1 MKSIRDTASIRV
13 EPLVVSEAR
22 QQASAILARA
32 EAQAS
37 AMLEAARAE
46 CEALRAA
53 VFARAEREAS
63 ERVVAQYAA
72 VIAAAEREGRASERD
87 IVALALD
94 IARNVLAA
102 ELTTSPAAIESIAR
116 RALARVRRA
125 RSVVLRVNADDR
137 AYALDHAREWLAPG
151 AEPSVFEVVEDASV
165 ERGGVVVECDLG
177 RIDARIE
184 SQLKAIARALEGA

>member
-13 EPLVVSEAR
+13 EPLVLNDAR

-32 EAQAS
+32 QAQAS

-46 CEALRAA
+46 SEALRTS
-53 VFARAEREAS
+53 VLARAEREAS

-72 VIAAAEREGRASERD
+72 AIAAAEREARASERD

-94 IARNVLAA
+94 VARNVLAA
-102 ELTTSPAAIESIAR
+102 EVTTSPAAIESIAR
-116 RALARVRRA
+116 RALSRVRRA
-125 RSVVLRVNADDR
+125 RSVVLRVHADDL
-137 AYALDHAREWLAPG
+137 AHALEHAREWLAPG
-151 AEPSVFEVVEDASV
+151 AEPAVFEVLEDASV
-165 ERGGVVVECDLG
+165 DRGGVVVECDLG
-177 RIDARIE
+177 RIDARLE

>member
-22 QQASAILARA
+22 AKASAILARA
-32 EAQAS
+32 EEQS
-37 AMLEAARAE
+37 RAMLDAARAE
-46 CEALRAA
+46 SEELCAS
-53 VFARAEREAS
+53 VVARAEREAN
-63 ERVVAQYAA
+63 ERVVARYAA
-72 VIAAAEREGRASERD
+72 AIAAVERESRASERD

-94 IARNVLAA
+94 VARNVLAA
-102 ELTTSPAAIESIAR
+102 EVTSSPAAIESIAR

-125 RSVVLRVNADDR
+125 RSVVLRVSADDL
-137 AYALDHAREWLAPG
+137 ALALEHAREWLAPG
-151 AEPSVFEVVEDASV
+151 AEPAVFEVVQDSTV
-165 ERGGVVVECDLG
+165 DRGGVVVECELG